1 MAWDAAKRKSVQG
14 YTPGLGTPWPDATKS
29 VGWRA
34 AVAWLFSADSY
45 PAPPTPSSGGLNIGS
60 NLSMD
65 LTGINWGDGLNIGSS
80 LSKFVAFFVGGWY
93 AWA

>member
-14 YTPGLGTPWPDATKS
+14 YTPGLGTPYPDATKP

-45 PAPPTPSSGGLNIGS
+45 PAPPTPSAGGLNIGS
-60 NLSMD
+60 NLSASID
-65 LTGINWGDGLNIGSS
+65 GLNWGDGLNIGSGLSAFIS
-80 LSKFVAFFVGGWY
+80 LLMGGQY
-93 AWA
+93 ARA

>member
-14 YTPGLGTPWPDATKS
+14 YTPGLGTPYPDATKP

-45 PAPPTPSSGGLNIGS
+45 PAPTAGGGLNWS
-60 NLSMD
+60 
-65 LTGINWGDGLNIGSS
+65 TGLNAGLDGLNIGAKLDIGTGLS
-80 LSKFVAFFVGGWY
+80 LFIALLLGDRY
-93 AWA
+93 ARA